1 MDKYSLKIK
10 NITNNLS
17 IKNLNINKSIFINKL
32 FNIIKN
38 IYNPNLN
45 IPNYTIKYLKKI
57 HDIDNDSLLF
67 KFYKLYKP
75 NDIKSLNDFVKYYI
89 ENNLTEI
96 DIIKENIKDNTSLL
110 NKFNKIYFDKD
121 DRVEI
126 KNIFY
131 HNIFVSIDILHELE
145 SFDLK
150 YIEIIDSYFILKLY
164 YYDIDNIDIYIRN
177 IINII
182 NIIKEINNSLHI
194 ESVKLYNVI
203 LFLGNQKKY
212 LFGNKISPMNMNSGS
227 TIKDVYVSVWR
238 KEEYEKVLIHELCH
252 YISIDFDIY
261 LNKKINTDINSLFNL
276 EGLNHVSE
284 SYNETVAGIINMCYK
299 SIKLNIDLNQIYLIE
314 TKFLLFQTIKLINF
328 FGGSKGYD
336 IFTMK
341 IYQNTS
347 CLSYIILKFILFY
360 NLNDFMNI
368 LDEFNIICNSS
379 KKINELNTFLL
390 EIIIKK
396 DYITDIDK
404 NTNFVINNWNN
415 KFVYKTLRMSA
426 I

>member
-10 NITNNLS
+10 NITDNLS
-17 IKNLNINKSIFINKL
+17 IKNVNINKSIFINKL
-32 FNIIKN
+32 FEIIQN
-38 IYNPNLN
+38 TYNPNLN
-45 IPNYTIKYLKKI
+45 IPNYTIKHLKKI
-57 HDIDNDSLLF
+57 HSIEEDSLLY

-75 NDIKSLNDFVKYYI
+75 YDIKSLKDFVKFYI

-96 DIIKENIKDNTSLL
+96 EIIKENIKDNTSLL
-110 NKFNKIYFDKD
+110 NKFNEIYFNKD
-121 DRVEI
+121 DRDEI

-150 YIEIIDSYFILKLY
+150 CIEIDDSYFRLNLY
-164 YYDIDNIDIYIRN
+164 YYDIDNIDEHIRN

-182 NIIKEINNSLHI
+182 NIIKQINNSFQF
-194 ESVKLYNVI
+194 EPVKIYNVI

-212 LFGNKISPMNMNSGS
+212 LFGNKITPMNMNSGS
-227 TIKDVYVSVWR
+227 TIKDIYVSVWR

-252 YISIDFDIY
+252 YISVDFDIF
-261 LNKKINTDINSLFNL
+261 LNKKINNDINNLFNL
-276 EGLNHVSE
+276 HGINHVSE

-299 SIKLNIDLNQIYLIE
+299 SVKLNIDLNEIYLIE
-314 TKFLLFQTIKLINF
+314 TKFLLFQTIKLIKF
-328 FGGSKGYD
+328 FGGND

-360 NLNDFMNI
+360 NINDFINL

-379 KKINELNTFLL
+379 KKINIFNKFLL
-390 EIIIKK
+390 DIIKK
-396 DYITDIDK
+396 KDYLNDIEK
-404 NTNFVINNWNN
+404 NINFVINNWNN